1 MTLLRPAEGR
11 VLLADILDAA
21 ISATGAD
28 FGNIQLVN
36 SLTGTLEIVAHKGFH
51 AVFLD
56 YFCATHAGQA
66 ACGTAMSERAR
77 VVVED
82 VETHPAFRDAQL
94 QAVMR
99 AAGVRAVQSTPLI
112 DHNGTVFGMLSTH
125 FRTPHQLT
133 EHELH
138 LIDVFAR
145 LLADVDRKRVD
156 VPAQGSAQRG
166 T

>member
-1 MTLLRPAEGR
+1 M
-11 VLLADILDAA
+11 ADILDAA

-36 SLTGTLEIVAHKGFH
+36 PLTGTLEIVAQKGFPP
-51 AVFLD
+51 VFLD
-56 YFCATHAGQA
+56 HFSATHAGQA
-66 ACGTAMSERAR
+66 ACGTAMSERTR

-82 VETHPAFRDAQL
+82 VETHPAFHDTGL

-112 DHNGTVFGMLSTH
+112 DRKGAVFGVLSTH
-125 FRTPHQLT
+125 FRTPHQPT

-145 LLADVDRKRVD
+145 LLADVHRTRVE
-156 VPAQGSAQRG
+156 ASAQRG

>member
-1 MTLLRPAEGR
+1 MAHEPFVNVRIYEGQGTEEKGDIARRVTRAICDATKLPA
-11 VLLADILDAA
+11 
-21 ISATGAD
+21 GA
-28 FGNIQLVN
+28 VW
-36 SLTGTLEIVAHKGFH
+36 
-51 AVFLD
+51 
-56 YFCATHAGQA
+56 
-66 ACGTAMSERAR
+66 

-82 VETHPAFRDAQL
+82 VETHPAFHDAQL

-112 DHNGTVFGMLSTH
+112 DRNGTVFGMLSTH
-125 FRTPHQLT
+125 FRTPHQPT

-145 LLADVDRKRVD
+145 LLADVHRTRVE
-156 VPAQGSAQRG
+156 ASAQRG

>member
-1 MTLLRPAEGR
+1 MRSAEGR

-36 SLTGTLEIVAHKGFH
+36 PVTDALEIVAQKGFPP
-51 AVFLD
+51 VFLD
-56 YFCATHAGQA
+56 YFSATHAGQA
-66 ACGTAMSERAR
+66 ACGTAMSERTR

-82 VETHPAFRDAQL
+82 VETHSAFHDTGL

-112 DHNGTVFGMLSTH
+112 DRNGTVFGVLSTH
-125 FRTPHQLT
+125 FRTPHQPT

-138 LIDVFAR
+138 LVDVFAR
-145 LLADVDRKRVD
+145 LLADVHRTRVE
-156 VPAQGSAQRG
+156 ASAQRG

>member
-1 MTLLRPAEGR
+1 MRSAEGR

-28 FGNIQLVN
+28 FGNIQLLN
-36 SLTGTLEIVAHKGFH
+36 PLTGALEIVAHKGFQ
-51 AVFLD
+51 AAFLD

-66 ACGTAMSERAR
+66 ACGTAMSERTR

-82 VETHPAFRDAQL
+82 VETHPAFHDTRL

-112 DHNGTVFGMLSTH
+112 DRNGTVFGVLSTH
-125 FRTPHQLT
+125 FRTPHQPT

-138 LIDVFAR
+138 LVDVFAR
-145 LLADVDRKRVD
+145 LLADVDRMRAEV
-156 VPAQGSAQRG
+156 SAQRG

>member
-1 MTLLRPAEGR
+1 MRSAEGTA
-11 VLLADILDAA
+11 LLADILDAA

-36 SLTGTLEIVAHKGFH
+36 PVTDALEIVAHKGFH

-66 ACGTAMSERAR
+66 ACGTAMSERTR

-82 VETHPAFRDAQL
+82 VETHPAFHDTGL

-112 DHNGTVFGMLSTH
+112 DRNGTVFGVLSTH
-125 FRTPHQLT
+125 FRTPHQPT

-138 LIDVFAR
+138 LIDVFAQ

-156 VPAQGSAQRG
+156 VPLTGGAQRD

>member
-1 MTLLRPAEGR
+1 MRSAEGT

-36 SLTGTLEIVAHKGFH
+36 PVTDALEIVAHKGFH

-66 ACGTAMSERAR
+66 ACGTAMSERTR

-82 VETHPAFRDAQL
+82 VETHPAFHDAQL

-112 DHNGTVFGMLSTH
+112 DRNGTVFGMLSTH
-125 FRTPHQLT
+125 FRAPHQPT

-138 LIDVFAR
+138 LVDVFAR
-145 LLADVDRKRVD
+145 LLADVHRTRVE
-156 VPAQGSAQRG
+156 ASAQRG